1 MTEKMNNSILRKA
14 IGDLNNITH
23 QQYLVNSFDMGDSDK
38 TQYGLV
44 RKDKDSKNKTMDVVL
59 EAKYTKREIYYHVQ
73 GYLIFSK
80 QSIILPVIVEEKEE
94 TPKPIKKKTTPRKKK
109 K

>member
-14 IGDLNNITH
+14 IGDLNKITH
-23 QQYLVNSFDMGDSDK
+23 QKYLVNSFDMGDSDK

-44 RKDKDSKNKTMDVVL
+44 RKDDKNKTMDVVL

-80 QSIILPVIVEEKEE
+80 HSIILPVIEEKKEE
-94 TPKPIKKKTTPRKKK
+94 KKKVVKKLPKKK

>member
-14 IGDLNNITH
+14 IDDLNNRTNQI
-23 QQYLVNSFDMGDSDK
+23 YLVNSFDMGNQEK

-44 RKDKDSKNKTMDVVL
+44 NMTDKKTMDIVL

-80 QSIILPVIVEEKEE
+80 QSIILPVIEEKEEE
-94 TPKPIKKKTTPRKKK
+94 TPKPVKKKTTPKKK
-109 K
+109 KK